1 MRAILLKWKAWLGGV
16 RGGEGVSDVNSRG
29 QLVTADIQTEHLLY
43 TVYSA
48 TGALLSY
55 VITDVSIEGK

>member
-1 MRAILLKWKAWLGGV
+1 M
-16 RGGEGVSDVNSRG
+16 GGERVVDVIQNNFRR
-29 QLVTADIQTEHLLY
+29 QPVTADTRTGHLLY

-55 VITDVSIEGK
+55 VITDVSVSI